1 MYRDFDMWHLSPDDH
16 QKGALPCVT
25 IFTRPWH
32 CNSLSTLLK
41 EREYLP
47 PHFSSSNVSSH
58 ITRNLISCVFATPI
72 CTCGENPFC
81 TCCGETQMC
90 VPNSHIS
97 EEKQKHAQAIISGAK
112 HAKHVRG
119 CLSVQCV
126 ITFPSKGG
134 FIWHADF
141 LVVSKSFAAQNIW
154 RSRFAVDEHLL
165 LIISGISCCS

>member
-1 MYRDFDMWHLSPDDH
+1 MYRDFDMWHLSLDDH

-25 IFTRPWH
+25 IFTWQLH

-47 PHFSSSNVSSH
+47 PHSSNVSSH

-119 CLSVQCV
+119 CLSVCYH
-126 ITFPSKGG
+126 ISIKRWLHMTRRFPSG
-134 FIWHADF
+134 FKIICRTKYLKISICCWWTFDF
-141 LVVSKSFAAQNIW
+141 DYFW
-154 RSRFAVDEHLL
+154 Y
-165 LIISGISCCS
+165 